1 MSNPTAVT
9 ASLDPAVV
17 ADPTAVGGAAPAA
30 PSNDPQATLEQRFKD
45 TQAAL
50 TRVQQELA
58 EFKKAK
64 EPAAD
69 PAPPKEEAPKPAQP
83 ALKDP
88 PAAPEKKPEEAA
100 DKEAEAI
107 KEAAK
112 TVDVDVEALRSEFF
126 TSGDLSPESKEKA
139 LPLAEQFF
147 SNVKDE
153 AARKKAA
160 QGLLDEYL
168 EGRKAVLAR
177 EDAQFEALVGGKAEY
192 DAMIEWAGHN
202 LTQEEADAFTRQR
215 NSGDYQSAALA
226 VQGLNARYRSV
237 AGRRPKLL
245 DPAPVSVSTDG
256 VYKTFSEYV
265 KDAGLPAY
273 QKDAVFRAKVA
284 EKLQRSAA
292 AGMQMS

>member
-30 PSNDPQATLEQRFKD
+30 PSNDPQATLEQRLKD

-50 TRVQQELA
+50 TRSQQELA

-69 PAPPKEEAPKPAQP
+69 PTPPKEEAP
-83 ALKDP
+83 KDP
-88 PAAPEKKPEEAA
+88 PAAPEKKPEEAT

-192 DAMIEWAGHN
+192 DAMIAWAGHN

-265 KDAGLPAY
+265 NDAGLPAY
-273 QKDAVFRAKVA
+273 RKDAVFRAKVA

>member
-9 ASLDPAVV
+9 TSLDPTVV
-17 ADPTAVGGAAPAA
+17 ADPAAVGGAAPAA

-69 PAPPKEEAPKPAQP
+69 PAPPKEETP
-83 ALKDP
+83 KDP
-88 PAAPEKKPEEAA
+88 PAAPEKKPEEAT

-147 SNVKDE
+147 SNIKDE

-177 EDAQFEALVGGKAEY
+177 EDAQFEALVGGKTEY

-284 EKLQRSAA
+284 EKLQRSSA